1 MTIYI
6 DIDYKCYVSAA
17 EGRRA
22 IETNE
27 FDGKCPEWIESFR
40 FVPADETWTREDGEE
55 FAGAEMIS
63 PWKDLGEAYAA
74 QTVYLT
80 GKLAAAEAD
89 IAELDIALLDAEYEN
104 ITGGTDDE
112 GSDIQSV
119 QKDDTARG
127 ISCRYADKARCVL
140 RRGQAKHRGIR
151 RAVRYA

>member
-27 FDGKCPEWIESFR
+27 FDGKCPEWIESYR

-74 QTVYLT
+74 QTVYLERQNAQYE
-80 GKLAAAEAD
+80 AALTEIEA
-89 IAELDIALLDAEYEN
+89 AMGV
-104 ITGGTDDE
+104 T
-112 GSDIQSV
+112 S
-119 QKDDTARG
+119 
-127 ISCRYADKARCVL
+127 
-140 RRGQAKHRGIR
+140 
-151 RAVRYA
+151 